1 MAARVRWKHPEL
13 TRLGIDQTRLVFD
26 QEVESPAEDDA
37 FYFLV
42 IGDSGTGR
50 HRFNSPPRQ
59 IAERLLP
66 HKSRAAY
73 LLHTGDVV
81 YLVGAADQYRNNFL
95 KPYR

>member
-13 TRLGIDQTRLVFD
+13 IRQGIDQTRLVFD
-26 QEVESPAEDDA
+26 QEFETSAGDDA
-37 FYFLV
+37 FHFLV

-66 HKSRAAY
+66 HKAKAAY

-81 YLVGAADQYRNNFL
+81 YLVGAADQY
-95 KPYR
+95 